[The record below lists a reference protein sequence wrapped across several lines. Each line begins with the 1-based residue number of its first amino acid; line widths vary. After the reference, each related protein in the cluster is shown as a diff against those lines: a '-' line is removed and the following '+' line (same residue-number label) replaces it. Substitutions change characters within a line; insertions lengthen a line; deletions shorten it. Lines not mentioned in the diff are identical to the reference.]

1 MKRVIF
7 TSLIIVLCYFTGN
20 SQVTEAEKHL
30 RKISTDTVV
39 SWKKGITTTINFS
52 QASFTNWAA
61 GGQNS
66 IAVNGLL
73 SAYANH
79 KRPKSSWD
87 NMLDIGYGVL
97 KQSDRR
103 NLIKTDDK
111 IDFTSKYGKKASKE
125 WSYAALLNFK
135 TQFANGYNYPND
147 SVAISDFFAPAYVLG
162 AIGMDYKPNDKLTA
176 FIAPLTSKTT
186 LVYNQDLADA
196 GAFGVTAAERDTAGN
211 ILVAGKNRR
220 SEVGGYV
227 RVVYKTDIFKDKS
240 VNLLTKLDLFSN
252 YIEKPQNIDVSWE
265 TIITFKVNKFIS
277 ASLTTHLIY
286 DDDVKIG
293 IDTTGDGNF
302 DSKGPRTQFKEVVAI
317 GFSYKF

>member
-1 MKRVIF
+1 MKRFIF
-7 TSLIIVLCYFTGN
+7 TGIIVFFCFYSGKT
-20 SQVTEAEKHL
+20 QVTEVEKDL
-30 RKISTDTVV
+30 RKINTDTII

-73 SAYANH
+73 SAFANH

-97 KQSDRR
+97 KQSDKDK
-103 NLIKTDDK
+103 LIKTDDK

-125 WSYAALLNFK
+125 WSYATLINFK
-135 TQFANGYNYPND
+135 TQFANGYKYPND
-147 SVAISDFFAPAYVLG
+147 SVIVSDFFAPAYILG

-176 FIAPLTSKTT
+176 FVAPITSKTT
-186 LVYNQDLADA
+186 LVYNQDLANA
-196 GAFGVTAAERDTAGN
+196 GAFGVKAAERDTAGN

-220 SEVGGYV
+220 SEIGGYV
-227 RVVYKTDIFKDKS
+227 RIVYKTNIFKDNS

-252 YIEKPQNIDVSWE
+252 YIENPQNIDVSWE

-293 IDTTGDGNF
+293 IDTTGDGKL
-302 DSKGPRTQFKEVVAI
+302 DSKGPRTQFKEVIAI